1 MVTCVNIYTIQNMF
15 VKHSLHGFII
25 IDSYDES
32 GQSKSKVPMLFVK
45 DEKLERSEV
54 ILYEQIYM

>member
-1 MVTCVNIYTIQNMF
+1 MF